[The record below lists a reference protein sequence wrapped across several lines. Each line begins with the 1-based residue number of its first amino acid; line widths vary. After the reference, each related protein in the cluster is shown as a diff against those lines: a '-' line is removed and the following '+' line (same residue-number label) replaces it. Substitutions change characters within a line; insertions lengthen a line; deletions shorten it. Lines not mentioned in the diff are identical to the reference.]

1 MNLCDVMLE
10 KEKYETLEKK
20 LKERIII
27 LRTRLE
33 KLTSKFDKE
42 RVDGGVAPDNLDII
56 SKIVD
61 IEQKLDYVK
70 EMKINCVE
78 LVEELE
84 EKIKQSGDRNQQI
97 YMEFRYKKYSADKIG
112 MRYGITDRQVYRI
125 IKEIEGIKKRASI

>member
-1 MNLCDVMLE
+1 MNLCDVILE

-33 KLTSKFDKE
+33 KLTSQFDKE

-70 EMKINCVE
+70 EMKVNCVE

-97 YMEFRYKKYSADKIG
+97 YMEFRHKKYSADKIG
-112 MRYGITDRQVYRI
+112 MRHGITDRQVYRI